1 MAHEMMA
8 HEWREGAYLISD
20 DEHLLC
26 VDVIHKFLITSYWSA
41 GIPKELLE
49 RAIANSLPFGVYE
62 GTRQVGFARVISD
75 YATFAYVADVFVL
88 EEHRGKGLGKRLMEM
103 ITSHPKL
110 QGLRRWQLATRDAH
124 GLYQQYGF
132 TALSDPA
139 RHMEIFNPDI
149 YKGG

>member
-1 MAHEMMA
+1 MA

-20 DEHLLC
+20 DEHLLSL
-26 VDVIHKFLITSYWSA
+26 DVIHKFLITSYWSA
-41 GIPKELLE
+41 GIPKESLE

-75 YATFAYVADVFVL
+75 YATFAYLADVFVL

-103 ITSHPKL
+103 IMSHPRL
-110 QGLRRWQLATRDAH
+110 QGLRRWHLATRDAH

-139 RHMEIFNPDI
+139 RHMELFKPDI